1 MMDSGMIGKID
12 KAKRYAQ
19 EKDRITFKG
28 FQAQVR
34 GDNNDH
40 TVSYNEGQWVC
51 TCGFFKSHGVCAHT
65 MGMELILDKMVEK
78 GEHPVF

>member
-19 EKDRITFKG
+19 EKNRVSFNSFEATIH
-28 FQAQVR
+28 

-40 TVSYNEGQWVC
+40 LVRYDHGTWNC
-51 TCGFFKSHGVCAHT
+51 TCSFFQSHGVCAHT
-65 MGMELILDKMVEK
+65 MGIEMILDEMVEK
-78 GEHPVF
+78 GVHAQA